1 MTEIICKTCG
11 RKTIGEDANYCMYC
25 GSILKGA
32 TKKQKLVVMQEVFV
46 TPEEIEKIKKR
57 GRF

>member
-25 GSILKGA
+25 GSSLKEI
-32 TKKQKLVVMQEVFV
+32 TSTQKIVVMKEVLA
-46 TPEEIEKIKKR
+46 TSEEIKKLLER
-57 GRF
+57 